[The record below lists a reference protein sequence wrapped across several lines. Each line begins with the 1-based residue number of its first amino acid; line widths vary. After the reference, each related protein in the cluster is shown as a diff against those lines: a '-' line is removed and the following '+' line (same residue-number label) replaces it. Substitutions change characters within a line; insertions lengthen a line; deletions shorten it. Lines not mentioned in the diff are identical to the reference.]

1 MLSSDKITKIF
12 FVIDEFCKNFSEVP
26 VIGRYLPSFFFN
38 DYEDTDM
45 AHELLHNMGLPHT
58 FQGKTYTEEEWKAFE
73 QEQWGKYQANR
84 NHKSFWER
92 LFG

>member
-1 MLSSDKITKIF
+1 MARQDKFTLKKSLKI
-12 FVIDEFCKNFSEVP
+12 VINPKKST
-26 VIGRYLPSFFFN
+26 R
-38 DYEDTDM
+38 
-45 AHELLHNMGLPHT
+45 T
-58 FQGKTYTEEEWKAFE
+58 FQGKTYTEEECKSFE

>member
-1 MLSSDKITKIF
+1 
-12 FVIDEFCKNFSEVP
+12 
-26 VIGRYLPSFFFN
+26 
-38 DYEDTDM
+38 M

-58 FQGKTYTEEEWKAFE
+58 FQGKTYTEEEWKSFE

>member
-1 MLSSDKITKIF
+1 MARQDKFTLKKSLKI
-12 FVIDEFCKNFSEVP
+12 VINPKK
-26 VIGRYLPSFFFN
+26 
-38 DYEDTDM
+38 TT
-45 AHELLHNMGLPHT
+45 HT
-58 FQGKTYTEEEWKAFE
+58 FQGKTYTEEEWKSFE

>member
-1 MLSSDKITKIF
+1 MARQDKFTLKKSLKI
-12 FVIDEFCKNFSEVP
+12 VINPKKST
-26 VIGRYLPSFFFN
+26 R
-38 DYEDTDM
+38 
-45 AHELLHNMGLPHT
+45 T
-58 FQGKTYTEEEWKAFE
+58 FQGKTYTEEEWKSFE